1 MTDARL
7 QQALA
12 MHRGRRL
19 EDAERLYREILA
31 EEPRHFDALHLVGL
45 VQYETG
51 RWDAAV
57 ASIRAAIAV
66 RPGFAPAF
74 ANLGLALQKLQ
85 HLDEALASYDRA
97 LALAPDYAEGHYN
110 RGNVLLDLKRLDDAV
125 ASFDRALALE
135 PGRAPALYNRGI
147 ALLDLERPEEAVA
160 SFDRALALK
169 PDYAQALYNRAIALQ
184 HLRRQDEV
192 AASLAR
198 LLELAP
204 DFPFAPG
211 MLLHA
216 QMHCCDWSKFEPAID
231 AINQGVRARKRV
243 GEPFGYLGMSDSAEE
258 QQICA
263 EVFAAVRAPVAPAPM
278 WNGETWGNAK
288 IRIGYV
294 SGEFRHQATSVLIG
308 ELFELHDRGRFE
320 LIAFDN
326 GGDDASVLRGRI
338 ERAFSEIVSIARL
351 GDREAAAAI
360 RDRKIDLLINLN
372 GYFGRERQRVFS
384 FRPCPIQVS
393 YLGFPGTLG
402 APYIDYILADSL
414 VIPKGHDAFYTE
426 KVVRLPDTYQV
437 NDRKRVIAERV
448 PTRAELGLPATGFV
462 FCCFNNNYKIT
473 PRTFDIWMRL
483 LSGVPGSVL
492 WLLEGN
498 AAAVR
503 NLRQEAQRRGVAPE
517 RLVFAPRMEP
527 PRASGAAPAGRSVR
541 RYAALQRAHHGERRA
556 LGGPAPADVY
566 RRHVCRPG
574 KRESPPCRRSAG
586 ARHRQPRRLR
596 SACARARDG
605 FGRAG
610 RNPCPTGARPFHLPA
625 LRHRALPSPH
635 RVRLHHDV
643 GAVAAGYA
651 ASELRGSAAAV
662 AVAGPVTP
670 ATPPL
675 PRARSCRG
683 CRAGRR
689 RRSCSW
695 PGSAL
700 PSFGARS
707 RPARAAPRDTRAC
720 RSSRR

>member
-12 MHRGRRL
+12 LHRGRKL

-45 VQYETG
+45 VQYEMG

-110 RGNVLLDLKRLDDAV
+110 RGNVLLDLKRLEDAV
-125 ASFDRALALE
+125 TSFDRALALE
-135 PGRAPALYNRGI
+135 AGRAPALYNRGI

-169 PDYAQALYNRAIALQ
+169 PEYAQALYNRAIALQ

-198 LLELAP
+198 LLQLVP

-216 QMHCCDWSKFEPAID
+216 QMHCCDWSKFGPAVD

-243 GEPFGYLGMSDSAEE
+243 AEPFGYLGISDSADE
-258 QQICA
+258 QRICA

-351 GDREAAAAI
+351 GDREAAVAI

-402 APYIDYILADSL
+402 APYIDYILADPQ
-414 VIPKGHDAFYTE
+414 VIPEGHHAFYTE

-448 PTRAELGLPATGFV
+448 PTRAELGLPAAGFV

-517 RLVFAPRMEP
+517 RLVFAPRMNLPEH
-527 PRASGAAPAGRSVR
+527 
-541 RYAALQRAHHGERRA
+541 L
-556 LGGPAPADVY
+556 
-566 RRHVCRPG
+566 
-574 KRESPPCRRSAG
+574 
-586 ARHRQPRRLR
+586 ARHRQADLFVDTLPCNAHTTASDALWAGLPLLTCTGGTFAGRV
-596 SACARARDG
+596 SASLLHAAGLPELVTDSLDAYEARARELATASG
-605 FGRAG
+605 ELAAIRARLE
-610 RNPCPTGARPFHLPA
+610 RNRSTCPLFDTERFRRHIESAYSTMWERWQRGMPPA
-625 LRHRALPSPH
+625 SF
-635 RVRLHHDV
+635 
-643 GAVAAGYA
+643 AVA
-651 ASELRGSAAAV
+651 
-662 AVAGPVTP
+662 
-670 ATPPL
+670 PL
-675 PRARSCRG
+675 P
-683 CRAGRR
+683 
-689 RRSCSW
+689 
-695 PGSAL
+695 
-700 PSFGARS
+700 
-707 RPARAAPRDTRAC
+707 
-720 RSSRR
+720 

>member
-12 MHRGRRL
+12 LHRGRKL

-45 VQYETG
+45 VQYEMG

-110 RGNVLLDLKRLDDAV
+110 RGNVLLDLKRLEDAV

-135 PGRAPALYNRGI
+135 AGRAPALYNRGI

-169 PDYAQALYNRAIALQ
+169 PEYAQALYNRAIALQ

-198 LLELAP
+198 LLELVP

-216 QMHCCDWSKFEPAID
+216 QMHCCDWSKFGPAVD

-243 GEPFGYLGMSDSAEE
+243 AEPFGYLGISDSADE
-258 QQICA
+258 QRICA

-351 GDREAAAAI
+351 GDREAAVAI

-402 APYIDYILADSL
+402 APYIDYILADPQ
-414 VIPKGHDAFYTE
+414 VIPEGHDAFYTE

-437 NDRKRVIAERV
+437 NDRQRVIAERV
-448 PTRAELGLPATGFV
+448 PTRAELGLPAAGFV

-517 RLVFAPRMEP
+517 RLVFAPRMNLPEH
-527 PRASGAAPAGRSVR
+527 
-541 RYAALQRAHHGERRA
+541 L
-556 LGGPAPADVY
+556 
-566 RRHVCRPG
+566 
-574 KRESPPCRRSAG
+574 
-586 ARHRQPRRLR
+586 ARHRQADLFVDTLPCNAHTTASDALWAGLPLLTCTGGTCAGRVGASLLHAAGLPELVTD
-596 SACARARDG
+596 SLDAYEARARELATASGELADI
-605 FGRAG
+605 RARLE
-610 RNPCPTGARPFHLPA
+610 RNRSTCPLFDTERFRRHIESAYSTMWERWQRGEPPA
-625 LRHRALPSPH
+625 SF
-635 RVRLHHDV
+635 
-643 GAVAAGYA
+643 AVA
-651 ASELRGSAAAV
+651 
-662 AVAGPVTP
+662 
-670 ATPPL
+670 PL
-675 PRARSCRG
+675 P
-683 CRAGRR
+683 
-689 RRSCSW
+689 
-695 PGSAL
+695 
-700 PSFGARS
+700 
-707 RPARAAPRDTRAC
+707 
-720 RSSRR
+720 

>member
-12 MHRGRRL
+12 LHRGRKL

-45 VQYETG
+45 VQYEAG

-85 HLDEALASYDRA
+85 RLDEALASYDRA

-110 RGNVLLDLKRLDDAV
+110 RGNVLLDLKRLEDAV

-135 PGRAPALYNRGI
+135 AGRAPALYNRGI

-169 PDYAQALYNRAIALQ
+169 PEYAQALYNRAIALQ

-198 LLELAP
+198 LLQLVP

-216 QMHCCDWSKFEPAID
+216 QMHCCDWSKFGPAVD
-231 AINQGVRARKRV
+231 AINRGVRARKRV
-243 GEPFGYLGMSDSAEE
+243 AEPFGYLGISDSADE
-258 QQICA
+258 QRICA
-263 EVFAAVRAPVAPAPM
+263 EVFAAVRAPIAPAPM

-351 GDREAAAAI
+351 GDREAAMAI

-402 APYIDYILADSL
+402 APYIDYILADPQ
-414 VIPKGHDAFYTE
+414 VIPESHHAFYTE

-437 NDRKRVIAERV
+437 NDRKRVIAQRV
-448 PTRAELGLPATGFV
+448 PTRAELGLPAAGFV

-503 NLRQEAQRRGVAPE
+503 NLRQEAQRRGVNPE
-517 RLVFAPRMEP
+517 RLVFAPRMNLPEH
-527 PRASGAAPAGRSVR
+527 
-541 RYAALQRAHHGERRA
+541 L
-556 LGGPAPADVY
+556 
-566 RRHVCRPG
+566 
-574 KRESPPCRRSAG
+574 
-586 ARHRQPRRLR
+586 ARHRQADLFVDTLPCNAHTTASDALWAGLPLLTCTGGTFAGRVGASLLHAAGLPELVTD
-596 SACARARDG
+596 SLDAYEARARELATAAG
-605 FGRAG
+605 ELAAIRARLE
-610 RNPCPTGARPFHLPA
+610 RNRSTCPLFDTERFRRHIESAYITMWERWQRGMPPA
-625 LRHRALPSPH
+625 SF
-635 RVRLHHDV
+635 
-643 GAVAAGYA
+643 AVA
-651 ASELRGSAAAV
+651 
-662 AVAGPVTP
+662 
-670 ATPPL
+670 PL
-675 PRARSCRG
+675 P
-683 CRAGRR
+683 
-689 RRSCSW
+689 
-695 PGSAL
+695 
-700 PSFGARS
+700 
-707 RPARAAPRDTRAC
+707 
-720 RSSRR
+720 

>member
-12 MHRGRRL
+12 LHRGRKL

-110 RGNVLLDLKRLDDAV
+110 RGNVLLDLKRLEDAV

-169 PDYAQALYNRAIALQ
+169 PEYAQALYNRAIALQ

-198 LLELAP
+198 LLELVP

-216 QMHCCDWSKFEPAID
+216 QMHCCDWSKFGPAVD

-243 GEPFGYLGMSDSAEE
+243 AEPFGYLGISDSADE
-258 QQICA
+258 QRICA

-351 GDREAAAAI
+351 GDREAAVAI

-402 APYIDYILADSL
+402 APYIDYILADPQ
-414 VIPKGHDAFYTE
+414 VIPEGHDAFYTE

-448 PTRAELGLPATGFV
+448 PTRAELGLPAAGFV

-517 RLVFAPRMEP
+517 RLVFAPRMNLPEH
-527 PRASGAAPAGRSVR
+527 
-541 RYAALQRAHHGERRA
+541 L
-556 LGGPAPADVY
+556 
-566 RRHVCRPG
+566 
-574 KRESPPCRRSAG
+574 
-586 ARHRQPRRLR
+586 ARHRQADLFVDTLPCNAHTTASDALWAGLPLLTCTGGTFAGRVGASLLHAAGLPELVTD
-596 SACARARDG
+596 SLDAYEARARELATAPG
-605 FGRAG
+605 ELAAIRARLE
-610 RNPCPTGARPFHLPA
+610 RNRSTCPLFDTERFRRHIESAYSTMWERWQRGMPPA
-625 LRHRALPSPH
+625 SF
-635 RVRLHHDV
+635 
-643 GAVAAGYA
+643 AVA
-651 ASELRGSAAAV
+651 
-662 AVAGPVTP
+662 
-670 ATPPL
+670 PL
-675 PRARSCRG
+675 P
-683 CRAGRR
+683 
-689 RRSCSW
+689 
-695 PGSAL
+695 
-700 PSFGARS
+700 
-707 RPARAAPRDTRAC
+707 
-720 RSSRR
+720 